1 MSRFSKATKRGRRT
15 SRSVV
20 LPNKAG
26 GSETSRLEDE
36 KEGEERRGEESGANC
51 AISRR
56 RPRGGPVGALDDLP
70 LTTYASGSSSSSRRH
85 AKRGV
90 GAPMGNEAHRL
101 SIHVMDEIFP

>member
-36 KEGEERRGEESGANC
+36 KEGEERRGEESGANPPGHLGSKS
-51 AISRR
+51 ARFQ
-56 RPRGGPVGALDDLP
+56 PDLNHHSP
-70 LTTYASGSSSSSRRH
+70 
-85 AKRGV
+85 
-90 GAPMGNEAHRL
+90 
-101 SIHVMDEIFP
+101 